1 MTEFQRDSN
10 TLYLLT
16 GDYTVQAVIDNLSGD
31 SLLDIGCGDG
41 ILTRKLCGHFLRVV
55 GVDCDAE
62 NLRRAR
68 GMGAANAEFIYA
80 AVESLETDERFDV
93 ITMLMVLEHVA
104 DPVLV
109 LERLSRFLNDTG
121 MMFVCVPNAEA
132 INRRIGMEMGV
143 VKNLHELS
151 EYDFSI
157 GHRRY
162 YDMDTLRHDIDD
174 AGLDVVKTGGIMF
187 KTLSSPQME
196 WFLNNGKWG
205 SGEFGWGDK
214 DAFIRALYET
224 GKQYPDDC
232 NIIYA
237 IARKG

>member
-1 MTEFQRDSN
+1 MTEYQRDSSI
-10 TLYLLT
+10 LDLLT
-16 GDYTVQAVIDNLSGD
+16 GDYIVQAVIDNLSGD
-31 SLLDIGCGDG
+31 SLLDVGCGDG
-41 ILTRKLCGHFLRVV
+41 ILTKKLCGHFLRVV

-62 NLRRAR
+62 NLRRALV
-68 GMGAANAEFIYA
+68 GCAGDAEFIDA
-80 AVESLETDERFDV
+80 TADSLETDERFDV
-93 ITMLMVLEHVA
+93 ITILMVLEHVT
-104 DPVLV
+104 DPVRV
-109 LERLSRFLNDTG
+109 LERLSGFLNDTG
-121 MMFVCVPNAEA
+121 MMFICVPNAEA
-132 INRRIGMEMGV
+132 INRRIGLEMGV
-143 VKNLHELS
+143 IENLHELS
-151 EYDFSI
+151 EYDFSM

-196 WFLNNGKWG
+196 WFLTNGKWG

-224 GKQYPDDC
+224 GKGYPEDC

>member
-1 MTEFQRDSN
+1 MTEFQRDSSR
-10 TLYLLT
+10 LDLLV
-16 GDYTVQAVIDNLSGD
+16 GDYLVQAVIDNLSGD
-31 SLLDIGCGDG
+31 SLLDVGCGDG
-41 ILTRKLCGHFLRVV
+41 ILTEKLSAHFLRVV

-68 GMGAANAEFIYA
+68 AGCAGKAEIISA
-80 AVESLETDERFDV
+80 TAESLEINERFDV

-104 DPVLV
+104 DPVRA
-109 LERLSRFLNDTG
+109 LERLSGFLNDTG
-121 MMFVCVPNAEA
+121 MMFMCVPNAKS
-132 INRRIGMEMGV
+132 INRRIGLEMGV
-143 VKNLHELS
+143 IENLHELS
-151 EYDFSI
+151 EYDLSV

-162 YDMDTLRHDIDD
+162 CDMDALRHDIDD

-196 WFLNNGKWG
+196 WFLANGKWG
-205 SGEFGWGDK
+205 TGEFGWGDK
-214 DAFIRALYET
+214 DEFIRALYET
-224 GKQYPDDC
+224 GKGYPDDC